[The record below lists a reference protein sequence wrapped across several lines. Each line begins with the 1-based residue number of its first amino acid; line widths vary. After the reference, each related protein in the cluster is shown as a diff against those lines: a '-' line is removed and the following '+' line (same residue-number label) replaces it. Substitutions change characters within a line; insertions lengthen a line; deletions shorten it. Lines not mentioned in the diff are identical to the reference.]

1 MVENRSTLSQVR
13 RIDNSRQWLPFLTT
27 FLLIFLIYLFIWFF
41 RGGSFRLY
49 ASLFFSLYFITHQVW
64 VSVLL
69 IGVLQNVIFIPL
81 RLIGNAMDQP
91 LKDFEDEL
99 DTMETKQ
106 QQLVF
111 TKKIREGNTAIV
123 YYIFNF
129 FVNAIAFFSA
139 GRIFLIDFY
148 TDPLKLQKMNLLYK
162 WVPSPTYP
170 LQGTIFPFPFFKIT
184 DTAAVSWNTIF
195 VVIGGVILFL
205 IGLRLL
211 WRLVRFIFKKNQK
224 ILYARIR
231 YNRLL
236 AAIGGFSGVLII
248 ALIFLLRH
256 IPTAFAGLLLKV
268 DLTRQNTPMNF
279 VTAVGTFITTIHAGY
294 KGNSLAAREAKLA
307 GIAPKI
313 ISKVFKEKMRSSL
326 RNALV
331 LGAGAFF
338 ITNQIPSAF
347 ELSVATFEVMY
358 MVYPYTFGK
367 IVSLGSRVKKVENT
381 QNNVTTN

>member
-1 MVENRSTLSQVR
+1 MVENQSTLSQVR
-13 RIDNSRQWLPFLTT
+13 HIDNSRHWLPWITT
-27 FLLIFLIYLFIWFF
+27 LLLIFLIYLCIWFF

-49 ASLFFSLYFITHQVW
+49 ASLFFGLYFITRQVW

-69 IGVLQNVIFIPL
+69 IGVLQNIIFIPL

-111 TKKIREGNTAIV
+111 TKKIREGNSAIV

-162 WVPSPTYP
+162 WVPRPEYP
-170 LQGTIFPFPFFKIT
+170 LKGTIFPFPFFKIT
-184 DTAAVSWNTIF
+184 DTMAISWNTIF
-195 VVIGGVILFL
+195 MIIGGTVLFL
-205 IGLRLL
+205 IGLRLI

-231 YNRLL
+231 YNRIL
-236 AAIGGFSGVLII
+236 ATIGGFSGVLII
-248 ALIFLLRH
+248 GLIYLLRH
-256 IPTAFAGLLLKV
+256 LPTAFAGLMLKV

-294 KGNSLAAREAKLA
+294 KGNSLAAQEARLS
-307 GIAPKI
+307 GIPENVVK
-313 ISKVFKEKMRSSL
+313 KVFKEKMQTSFK
-326 RNALV
+326 NALI

-347 ELSVATFEVMY
+347 ELSVAMFEVMY
-358 MVYPYTFGK
+358 MIYPYTFGK
-367 IVSLGSRVKKVENT
+367 IVSLGSRVKKIEET
-381 QNNVTTN
+381 NVATN

>member
-1 MVENRSTLSQVR
+1 MAETQSTLSQVR
-13 RIDNSRQWLPFLTT
+13 HIDNSRHWLPWITT
-27 FLLIFLIYLFIWFF
+27 FLLIFLIYLCIWFL

-49 ASLFFSLYFITHQVW
+49 ASLFFSLYFVTRKVW

-69 IGVLQNVIFIPL
+69 IGVVQNIIFIPL

-99 DTMETKQ
+99 DTMETKD

-111 TKKIREGNTAIV
+111 TKKIREGNSAIV

-162 WVPSPTYP
+162 WVPYPEYP
-170 LQGTIFPFPFFKIT
+170 LKGTIFPFPFFKIT
-184 DTAAVSWNTIF
+184 DTMAVSWNTIF
-195 VVIGGVILFL
+195 MVIGGTVLFF
-205 IGLRLL
+205 IGLRLI
-211 WRLVRFIFKKNQK
+211 WRLVRFLFKKNQK
-224 ILYARIR
+224 ILYVRIR
-231 YNRLL
+231 YNRML

-248 ALIFLLRH
+248 GLTYLLRH
-256 IPTAFAGLLLKV
+256 FPTAFAGLLLKV

-294 KGNSLAAREAKLA
+294 KGNSLAAKEARLS
-307 GIAPKI
+307 GIPENVVK
-313 ISKVFKEKMRSSL
+313 KVFKEKMKTSFK
-326 RNALV
+326 NALI

-358 MVYPYTFGK
+358 MIYPYTFGK
-367 IVSLGSRVKKVENT
+367 IVSLGSRVKKVDNT
-381 QNNVTTN
+381 NVATN